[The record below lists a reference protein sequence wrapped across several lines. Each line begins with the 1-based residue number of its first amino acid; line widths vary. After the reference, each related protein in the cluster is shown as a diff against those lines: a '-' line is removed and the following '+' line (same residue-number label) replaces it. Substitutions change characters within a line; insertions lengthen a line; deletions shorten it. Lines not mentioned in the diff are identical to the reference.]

1 MKKPTP
7 DEVARLRELFPKGA
21 PRIDYRDMLLAI
33 VPATRA
39 EGDEDEVEDERADEN
54 APISIAISSE
64 APVLR
69 YDWWEGEYY
78 WEVLDHST
86 KSVQLDYCKDGM
98 PFVASHRSYD
108 ADQQH
113 GIVENVSV
121 GKDRILRGDVRF
133 SRAERSQQIRQDLVD
148 GIRKK
153 VSVGYI
159 VGDEY
164 TQTEKKDGYPV
175 RRYMAW
181 MPLET
186 STVPVPADYN
196 VGVGRAQSPDGQA
209 AIARFLQLVPAK
221 TPPAPESPAAE
232 SRAAAVPPATPQP
245 QAAPKAT
252 ERTMEN
258 DTAAPA
264 GAAPVA
270 PPSVTDINERAA
282 TAAQERV
289 DNINALANA
298 HACTDKV
305 AGWLRSGASVSD
317 VQREILGILDARMK
331 QPIQQVDT
339 TVIPERD
346 LKRFNMARAIS
357 RGTELEG
364 ILRQMPGGSK
374 LDYGFE
380 RELSEEMARTG
391 ANLGAL
397 GAPQKGGNFLPFQ
410 SLSKG
415 ARAGIDS
422 GTSTTGAPF
431 KFTQPGEFIPILR
444 NKTSVFRAGTT
455 VLTGLAGPLTMPKQT
470 SATGTAWSAEN
481 PGSDISITNLLTTT
495 LTLSHKSIGAGTA
508 FSRQMLFAAAS
519 GNFDIDAIVAADIA
533 AVIGLA
539 LDLAGLQGGG
549 SNQPTGVLGNT
560 SIGSVTLGTHGGTI
574 SYNEIID
581 LETLIGD
588 ANADTNRMAY
598 ITNTKQ
604 RGRLKKLPVL
614 ANTVSGVP
622 IWTGAP
628 PEMDGIVNGY
638 RAIASNQAPRNLTK
652 GTSTTVCSAI
662 VFGAFEHLICGMF
675 GPGFETIVDPFS
687 KKYQGLI
694 EVAAWSYADFAVR
707 YDGAFAAIK
716 DAL

>member
-1 MKKPTP
+1 
-7 DEVARLRELFPKGA
+7 
-21 PRIDYRDMLLAI
+21 
-33 VPATRA
+33 
-39 EGDEDEVEDERADEN
+39 
-54 APISIAISSE
+54 
-64 APVLR
+64 VLR

-113 GIVENVSV
+113 GIVENCRVD
-121 GKDRILRGDVRF
+121 KDRIFRGDVRF

-159 VGDEY
+159 VGDEFV
-164 TQTEKKDGYPV
+164 QTEKKDGYPV

-221 TPPAPESPAAE
+221 APPVSDTAAE
-232 SRAAAVPPATPQP
+232 SRAAAVPSATTQTPAREAKQEGKMEPDN
-245 QAAPKAT
+245 AAPGTAPANVEPT
-252 ERTMEN
+252 SGNR
-258 DTAAPA
+258 AAPN
-264 GAAPVA
+264 
-270 PPSVTDINERAA
+270 VTDINARAA
-282 TAAQERV
+282 ENAQLRIDNVTAMASQ
-289 DNINALANA
+289 
-298 HACTDKV
+298 HGCSDKLSD
-305 AGWLRSGASVSD
+305 WLRSGASELV
-317 VQREILGILDARMK
+317 VAREINKILEERMK
-331 QPIQQVDT
+331 TPIQQVDHS
-339 TVIPERD
+339 VIPERD
-346 LKRFNMARAIS
+346 LNRFSMARAVS
-357 RGTELEG
+357 MNTELESL
-364 ILRQMPGGSK
+364 LRQMPGGSK
-374 LDYGFE
+374 LDFGFE
-380 RELSEEMARTG
+380 REMAQEMSRVG
-391 ANLGAL
+391 AGLGAL
-397 GAPQKGGNFLPFQ
+397 GSPQKGGNLLPFQ

-431 KFTQPGEFIPILR
+431 KFTQPGEFIPFLR
-444 NKTSVFRAGTT
+444 NKTSVFRAGAT
-455 VLTGLAGPLTMPKQT
+455 VLTGLVGPLTMPKQT

-481 PGSDISITNLLTTT
+481 PGSDISVTNLLTTT

-614 ANTVSGVP
+614 ANTVSGIP

-628 PEMDGIVNGY
+628 PEMDGVMNGY
-638 RAIASNQAPRNLTK
+638 RAIVSNQAPRNLTK

-662 VFGAFEHLICGMF
+662 VFGAFEHLIFGMF
-675 GPGFETIVDPFS
+675 GPGFETIVDPYS

-694 EVAAWSYADFAVR
+694 EVSAWAYADCALR
-707 YDGAFAAIK
+707 HDGAFAAVK